1 MNVSVLFFELIKVSL
16 NNKQQFL
23 SAPLAEEWQELFA
36 YARKQALIGVLFAG
50 IQQLPENQRPPR
62 KLLIKWYMLTEQIKK
77 QNSLLNVRAAETS
90 VYFTDNG
97 FANCILKGQGLAALY
112 PDPLLRM
119 SGDIDIWLE
128 GGRERI
134 FEFAEQKGKLQGV
147 NYHHVAYPLYD
158 DTEVEVH
165 VLPNRLNN
173 PFLNSKL
180 QAYFREVASKQFGNF
195 TELPDGVGHIPVPTT
210 QFNAF
215 YVLLHIYHHLFGEGI
230 GLRQLMD
237 YYYVLLQPMT
247 EDERM
252 ELLTL
257 FKRFRMMRFVG
268 ATMYV
273 MQEVFGLEEK
283 YLLAQPSKIDGEFL
297 LSEIM
302 QAGNFGQYD
311 ERSKGRSSSAIKR
324 FANSLK
330 RNVRFLRYYPSE
342 VLWDIP
348 FRIWL
353 YLWRKWK
360 GYIA

>member
-16 NNKQQFL
+16 NKKQQFL
-23 SAPLAEEWQELFA
+23 SAPSAEEWQELFA
-36 YARKQALIGVLFAG
+36 YARKQALIGILFAG
-50 IQQLPENQRPPR
+50 IQQLPDNQRPPR
-62 KLLIKWYMLTEQIKK
+62 ELLIKWYMLTERIKK
-77 QNSLLNVRAAETS
+77 QNILLNVRAAETS

-134 FEFAEQKGKLQGV
+134 FEFVAQKGKLQGV

-173 PFLNSKL
+173 PYLNSKL
-180 QAYFREVASKQFGNF
+180 QTYFREVASKQFKNY
-195 TELPDGVGHIPVPTT
+195 TELPDGVGRIPVPTT
-210 QFNAF
+210 MFNAF

-230 GLRQLMD
+230 GLRQMMD
-237 YYYVLLQPMT
+237 YYYVLQQPIT
-247 EDERM
+247 SKERF
-252 ELLTL
+252 ELLEL
-257 FKRFRMMRFVG
+257 FERFRMMRFVR

-273 MQEVFGLEEK
+273 MQEVFGLEETYFLVK
-283 YLLAQPSKIDGEFL
+283 PSKIDGDFL
-297 LSEIM
+297 LNEIM

-311 ERSKGRSSSAIKR
+311 ERSKGRSRTPIIR

-330 RNVRFLRYYPSE
+330 RNMRFLRYYPSE

-353 YLWRKWK
+353 YLWRKRK
-360 GYIA
+360 GYL

>member
-1 MNVSVLFFELIKVSL
+1 MSVSARFVELIKVSL
-16 NNKQQFL
+16 NNKHQLL
-23 SAPLAEEWQELFA
+23 SPPSVEGWQELFA

-62 KLLIKWYMLTEQIKK
+62 ELLIKWYMLTERIRK
-77 QNSLLNVRAAETS
+77 QNLLLNRRVAETS
-90 VYFTDNG
+90 AYFTDNG

-112 PDPLLRM
+112 PEPLLRM

-134 FEFAEQKGKLQGV
+134 FDFVAQKGKLQGV
-147 NYHHVAYPLYD
+147 NYHHVAYPLYGD
-158 DTEVEVH
+158 VEVEVH

-173 PFLNSKL
+173 PFLNRKL
-180 QAYFREVASKQFGNF
+180 QAYFSGVAPKQYENLV
-195 TELPDGVGHIPVPTT
+195 ELPDGVGRVPVPTT
-210 QFNAF
+210 LFNAF

-230 GLRQLMD
+230 GLRQMMD
-237 YYYVLLQPMT
+237 YYYVLQQPMA
-247 EDERM
+247 EDERT
-252 ELLTL
+252 ELLSL
-257 FKRFRMMRFVG
+257 FERFRMMRFVR
-268 ATMYV
+268 AMMYV
-273 MQEVFGLEEK
+273 MQEVFGLDEK
-283 YLLAQPSKIDGEFL
+283 YLIAIPSRTDGEFL

-311 ERSKGRSSSAIKR
+311 ERSRGRSRSAIKR

-353 YLWRKWK
+353 YLWRKRK
-360 GYIA
+360 GYIE

>member
-23 SAPLAEEWQELFA
+23 SAPSVEEWQELFA

-62 KLLIKWYMLTEQIKK
+62 KLLIKWYMLIEQIKK
-77 QNSLLNVRAAETS
+77 QNMLLNKRAVETAD
-90 VYFTDNG
+90 YFVDKG
-97 FANCILKGQGLAALY
+97 FANCVLKGQGLATLY
-112 PDPLLRM
+112 PEPLLRM
-119 SGDIDIWLE
+119 SGDIDIWLD

-134 FEFAEQKGKLQGV
+134 FEFAALKGRLQGV
-147 NYHHVAYPLYD
+147 NYHQVSYPLYD
-158 DTEVEVH
+158 DTEVELH

-173 PFLNSKL
+173 PFLNRQL
-180 QAYFREVASKQFGNF
+180 QAYFREVAPIQYENSV
-195 TELPDGVGHIPVPTT
+195 ELPGGVGNIPVPTT
-210 QFNAF
+210 LFNAF

-257 FKRFRMMRFVG
+257 FKRFRMMRFVS

-273 MQEVFGLEEK
+273 MQEVSVLEEK
-283 YLLAQPSKIDGEFL
+283 YLLTTPSKTDGEFL

-311 ERSKGRSSSAIKR
+311 ERSNGRSHSATKR

-353 YLWRKWK
+353 YLWRKRK
-360 GYIA
+360 GYIE